1 MNQDTVKE
9 KLLSLKIPC
18 DDFTLVFF
26 GKASGRVNG
35 FYKPGSMT
43 IVIHNRNF
51 QNDDALMYTALHE
64 FTHHI
69 IATRKLIPGRN
80 KHPTL
85 FWALFHSIV
94 DVAIKE
100 GVYHD
105 PYLADEALKA
115 KQDEI
120 IDLLKQQ
127 GELNRKLG
135 LSLSKMQKLSIEK
148 GARFEDFLDRHARIP
163 KKQATNLIKAQLEF
177 DLEDVA
183 ASGSPALVDTVLG
196 QGEDMAKAADMAVEG
211 CSIQQIRAFC
221 GKNKHEVDLFTLPED
236 EEIETKEERLERM
249 KDDLK
254 RETRKKERCELRIGQ
269 LMTGIDELEGQ
280 LTFGFEKEEQG
291 REKTCA

>member
-1 MNQDTVKE
+1 MVKE

-18 DDFTLVFF
+18 DDFTLVFS
-26 GKASGRVNG
+26 GKASARVNG
-35 FYKPGSMT
+35 LYKPGIMT
-43 IVIHNRNF
+43 IIIHNRNF

-69 IATRKLIPGRN
+69 AHTRNLIPGRN

-85 FWALFHSIV
+85 FWALFHSII

-105 PYLADEALKA
+105 PYLTNETLKT

-120 IDLLKQQ
+120 LDLLKQQ
-127 GELNRKLG
+127 DELNKKLG
-135 LSLSKMQKLSIEK
+135 VSLAEMLKLSSEK
-148 GARFEDFLDRHARIP
+148 GAQFGDFLDRHARIP
-163 KKQATNLIKAQLEF
+163 KKQAENLIKAQLEF
-177 DLEDVA
+177 DLEDVSA
-183 ASGSPALVDTVLG
+183 TGSPALVDAVIG

-221 GKNKHEVDLFTLPED
+221 GKKKAPVDLFTLPEE

-254 RETRKKERCELRIGQ
+254 KEIRKKERCEMRISQ

-280 LTFGFEKEEQG
+280 LTFGFETEGQGKEAS
-291 REKTCA
+291 CA